1 MNQLYGKCRSRV
13 GGLFDV
19 HKHMVLTCAIEQLK
33 LNTKSFHFIDAHAG
47 AGLYDI
53 DVETPTSVS
62 VIGVA
67 DLLSANKNEMTEK
80 YIDIVKGV
88 NSGLPL
94 SKYPGSPMIARKLKR
109 SMDSMSLIELNVDDY
124 SELSGAFQSDLKV
137 EVDHGSAFDRV
148 LKHIPESG
156 NEGLILIDPDYIID
170 EDSADAANLVIQCK
184 SKWPKAIIIVT
195 LPVTGSA
202 AKNRYVL
209 SILKD
214 SGITGLTVSNIEFVD
229 GEGESGTTISRI
241 MVVNPIHDIKNT
253 IESVLSQMV
262 STLPVSSKAKSRVEI
277 A

>member
-1 MNQLYGKCRSRV
+1 
-13 GGLFDV
+13 
-19 HKHMVLTCAIEQLK
+19 MVLTCAIEQLK